1 MRMALEIALAVLLAV
16 LCVGALVMWAH
27 LAHSN
32 TRVIGMPAGEPE
44 EFFWGGVMCRYVI
57 TSGLTRLEFFD
68 WGVRL
73 RGTAISRW
81 IVPTWEAKYDELAIA
96 GLVALPQSRIAVWLR
111 LRGESVAI
119 AFLSDRTSQILPVLE
134 KHGVQVNKAVTRIR
148 RVEELYQTTQ

>member
-1 MRMALEIALAVLLAV
+1 MALEIALVILLAV
-16 LCVGALVMWAH
+16 LCVGGLVIWAR

-68 WGVRL
+68 WGVRV
-73 RGTAISRW
+73 RGAGISRW
-81 IVPTWEAKYDELAIA
+81 IVPTWEAKYGELAIA

-134 KHGVQVNKAVTRIR
+134 KHGVQVNKVVTRIR